1 MPLFTFYPCRPDGL
15 SDAFES
21 IECCDDDEAMARAR
35 RVLDEHLSAVEVVIW
50 YGERRVGSLARTA
63 SALPIPMEV
72 SEPDGK
78 APLQQFRA

>member
-21 IECCDDDEAMARAR
+21 IECCDEDGAMVRAR

-50 YGERRVGSLARTA
+50 HGECRVGSLARAVNTFPGQMEA
-63 SALPIPMEV
+63 SE
-72 SEPDGK
+72 SDGK
-78 APLQQFRA
+78 ARLQQFRA